1 MYAVFEHTIHTDK
14 GKAIVRAYED
24 SYDAQSVYRELAA
37 YALQSTKL
45 SIDAQE
51 ILGYISSTQVGTG
64 SWKGTTLSFILHWQE
79 QVHLYESMMPSS
91 DHLSDGLK
99 QTMLENAVSLIDD
112 LHQVKSQA
120 DQIKAHTQK
129 GLTYV
134 QYSNLLRSAATTYD
148 AKKSNTTRSGQV

>member
-24 SYDAQSVYRELAA
+24 SYDAQSVYRELAS

-45 SIDAQE
+45 SNNAQE
-51 ILGYISSTQVGTG
+51 ILRHILLTQVGTG

-79 QVHLYESMMPSS
+79 QVCLYKSMMPSS

-99 QTMLENAVSLIDD
+99 WTMLENVVSLVDD

-120 DQIKAHTQK
+120 NQIKVHTQ
-129 GLTYV
+129 
-134 QYSNLLRSAATTYD
+134 
-148 AKKSNTTRSGQV
+148 